1 MKSFIKITFALAL
14 TSMLFFSC
22 SKDDTVAN
30 TEKKVKITL
39 SANKDRISTKTA
51 AVEGETSA
59 SYIWTTEDAANIKL
73 YTVSGGSLTEVQNPT
88 VNVSSD
94 NKVMTISAVV
104 DPGSYT
110 FRAILAANYTSG
122 NPKVA
127 ASQTPNGTSNYDPNA
142 DILVSDDLNVTVDA
156 NGQTTGDMLLTFRRQ
171 VVINKMTLK
180 NIVAGEK
187 VSKVEISSDKDLTGY
202 LSNGSIV
209 GDGKTITLNYSNVTV
224 PDGGEFPVYFV
235 SMANSG
241 QTVTVKVT
249 TDKKEY
255 TRTFGP
261 LNIVQGQFTRISVKL
276 PKTVTILFGDGNGRV
291 KINGMNVDWADSFNN
306 NWTFSTDYEVN
317 FYQTSEY
324 SQIGG
329 EDPDPWGEGTVEVP
343 NPFEITTTS
352 LSSATILNVSV
363 IVAGTNNSASANVH
377 LKVGDTDIKTD
388 NLNNYPET
396 PKTIESNNPDA
407 KKGKLSILVDN
418 IWYAGI
424 RVYKIEVTYID

>member
-39 SANKDRISTKTA
+39 SANKDGISTKTA

-122 NPKVA
+122 NPKVSA
-127 ASQTPNGTSNYDPNA
+127 TQTPNGTSNYDPNA
-142 DILVSDDLNVTVDA
+142 DILVSDDLDVTVDA
-156 NGQTTGDMLLTFRRQ
+156 NGQTTGNMLLTFRRQ

-202 LSNGSIV
+202 LSNGSMV

-261 LNIVQGQFTRISVKL
+261 LNIIQGQFTRIGVKL
-276 PKTVTILFGDGNGRV
+276 PKTVTILFGNETGDV
-291 KINGMNVDWADSFNN
+291 QINGMNVSWTDSFNN
-306 NWTFSTDYEVN
+306 NWTFSTDYSVI
-317 FYQTSEY
+317 FSQTSEY

-329 EDPDPWGEGTVEVP
+329 EYPEVP

-363 IVAGTNNSASANVH
+363 MVAGTNNSASANVH

-388 NLNNYPET
+388 NLNNNLET